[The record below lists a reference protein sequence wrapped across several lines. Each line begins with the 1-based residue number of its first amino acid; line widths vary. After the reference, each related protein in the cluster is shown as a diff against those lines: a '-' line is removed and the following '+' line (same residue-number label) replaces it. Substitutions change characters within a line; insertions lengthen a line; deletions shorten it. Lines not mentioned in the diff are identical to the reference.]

1 MSLPKIP
8 LAGVIGYPI
17 AHSKSPKIHGHWLKT
32 LGIQG
37 AYIPMEVE
45 PANLK
50 DVILTLPKMGFV
62 GANVTLPH
70 KEAIMEIADFV
81 TDRAALIG
89 AVNTLIFRADG
100 KIQGDNTDGYGFLE
114 NLKNGAPNWAPQA
127 GPAAVLGAG
136 GAARAVIASLLD
148 AGVPEIMLSN
158 RTRVRAD
165 RLKSVFGN
173 RVTVYDWV
181 QAGNML
187 DHAALVVNTTSLG
200 MIGKPELRVPLD
212 GLSPDTRPEVDRAAR
227 TAALL

>member
-45 PANLK
+45 PVNLK

-181 QAGNML
+181 CL
-187 DHAALVVNTTSLG
+187 LYTS
-200 MIGKPELRVPLD
+200 P
-212 GLSPDTRPEVDRAAR
+212 SPRDS
-227 TAALL
+227 